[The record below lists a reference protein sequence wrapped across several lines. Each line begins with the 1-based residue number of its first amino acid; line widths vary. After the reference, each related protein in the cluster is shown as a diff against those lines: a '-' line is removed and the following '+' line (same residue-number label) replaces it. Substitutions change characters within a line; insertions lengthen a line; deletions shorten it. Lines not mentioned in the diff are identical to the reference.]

1 MPEGTSSETGHS
13 CELPERLFT
22 KRPLC
27 DIAEMPKRAAPAS
40 LKRLICSA
48 IVAIASLIAATAAA
62 AAPARLVAVGDL
74 HGDYSAWL
82 DIARDAR
89 LIDPNGRWA
98 GGNTTLVQLGDVTD
112 RAPDSLKI
120 IRSLQQLAKQA
131 PRSRGKVV
139 VVLGNH
145 EAMNLLGDLRYT
157 TPGEVAAFV
166 DGDSSARRDRAYD
179 RNRQAI
185 EAGYRGK
192 NPALTETAIHAA
204 WIAAT
209 PLGWLE
215 HRLAWRSD
223 GELGRWA
230 ARNAAIVK
238 IGDTLFVH
246 GGISAEYAKL
256 PIGEINRR
264 AAAAMSAA
272 DDSPKSI
279 LNDPLGPLWYRGHA
293 GRDPD
298 AEAER
303 AAAPGP
309 RPTADEELA
318 AVLAAYGAKRLV
330 IGHTPSLTGIAITNE
345 GRLIRIDTGISRFY
359 GGPLTWL
366 EIVGDRVIPHI
377 ARRTA
382 Q

>member
-1 MPEGTSSETGHS
+1 M
-13 CELPERLFT
+13 
-22 KRPLC
+22 
-27 DIAEMPKRAAPAS
+27 AEVLKALVRAAIALAAAFLPDVAAS
-40 LKRLICSA
+40 
-48 IVAIASLIAATAAA
+48 A
-62 AAPARLVAVGDL
+62 AAPARIVAVGDL

-89 LIDPNGRWA
+89 LIDAKGRWA
-98 GGNTTLVQLGDVTD
+98 GGRTTLVQLGDVTD

-120 IRSLQQLAKQA
+120 IRSLQQLAKLA
-131 PRSRGKVV
+131 PRSGGRVV

-157 TPGEVAAFV
+157 TPGEFAAFV
-166 DGDSSARRDRAYD
+166 DRDSTARRDRAYD
-179 RNRQAI
+179 GNRGAI
-185 EAGYRGK
+185 EASFRTK
-192 NPALTETAIHAA
+192 DPLLTAAAIRTA

-209 PLGWLE
+209 PLGWAE
-215 HRLAWRSD
+215 HRLAWKPD
-223 GELGRWA
+223 GNLGRWA
-230 ARNAAIVK
+230 MRNPAVVK

-246 GGISAEYAKL
+246 GGISAEYSKL
-256 PIGEINRR
+256 PIEEINRR
-264 AAAAMSAA
+264 VAAAMATV

-279 LNDPLGPLWYRGHA
+279 LNDPLGPLWYRGLT
-293 GRDPD
+293 GRDAD

-309 RPTADEELA
+309 RPTTDEELA
-318 AVLAAYGAKRLV
+318 IVLGAYSAKRLV
-330 IGHTPSLTGIAITNE
+330 IGHTPSLTGIAVTNG
-345 GRLIRIDTGISRFY
+345 GRLVRIDTGISRFY

-366 EIVGDRVIPHI
+366 EIVGDRVVPHT

>member
-1 MPEGTSSETGHS
+1 MAN
-13 CELPERLFT
+13 R
-22 KRPLC
+22 
-27 DIAEMPKRAAPAS
+27 IAIIG
-40 LKRLICSA
+40 LKWLICSVF
-48 IVAIASLIAATAAA
+48 VAAASLIAATAAV
-62 AAPARLVAVGDL
+62 AAPARIVAVGDL

-89 LIDPNGRWA
+89 LIDPKGRWA

-145 EAMNLLGDLRYT
+145 ETMNLLGDLRYT
-157 TPGEVAAFV
+157 TPGEFAAFV
-166 DGDSSARRDRAYD
+166 DSDSSARRDRAYD

-185 EAGYRGK
+185 EAEYRAK
-192 NPALTETAIHAA
+192 DPALTETAIRAA
-204 WIAAT
+204 WIVKT
-209 PLGWLE
+209 PLGWVE
-215 HRLAWRSD
+215 HRLAWKPN
-223 GELGRWA
+223 GEVGRWA
-230 ARNAAIVK
+230 ARNPAIVK

-256 PIGEINRR
+256 PIDEVNRR
-264 AAAAMSAA
+264 TAAAMGAA

-279 LNDPLGPLWYRGHA
+279 LNDPLGPLWYRGLA

-318 AVLAAYGAKRLV
+318 AVLAAYGARRLV

-366 EIVGDRVIPHI
+366 EIVGDRAIPHI

>member
-1 MPEGTSSETGHS
+1 MAGV
-13 CELPERLFT
+13 LKALV
-22 KRPLC
+22 
-27 DIAEMPKRAAPAS
+27 RAA
-40 LKRLICSA
+40 
-48 IVAIASLIAATAAA
+48 IALAAA
-62 AAPARLVAVGDL
+62 FLPAVAASAPAPARIVAVGDL

-89 LIDPNGRWA
+89 LIDAKGRWT
-98 GGNTTLVQLGDVTD
+98 GGKTTLVQLGDVTD

-120 IRSLQQLAKQA
+120 IRSLQQLARQV
-131 PRSRGKVV
+131 PRSGGKVV

-157 TPGEVAAFV
+157 TPGEFAAFV
-166 DGDSSARRDRAYD
+166 DSDSSARRDRAYD

-185 EAGYRGK
+185 EAGYRAK

-215 HRLAWRSD
+215 HRLAWRRD

-230 ARNAAIVK
+230 TRNPAIVK

-256 PIGEINRR
+256 PLEEINRR
-264 AAAAMSAA
+264 TAAAMGAA

-279 LNDPLGPLWYRGHA
+279 LSDPLGPLWYRGLV
-293 GRDPD
+293 GRDPE

-309 RPTADEELA
+309 RPTAGEELA

-366 EIVGDRVIPHI
+366 EIAGDRVIPHT

-382 Q
+382 P